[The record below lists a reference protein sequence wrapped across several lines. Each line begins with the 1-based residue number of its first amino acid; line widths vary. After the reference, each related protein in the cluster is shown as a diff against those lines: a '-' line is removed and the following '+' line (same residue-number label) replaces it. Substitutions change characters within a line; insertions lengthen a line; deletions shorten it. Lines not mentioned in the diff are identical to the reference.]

1 MCVYIEKEKGV
12 SLERMGRLQ
21 HLEKETSNDG
31 DVNQEDGP
39 MWRNWAPKIFSA
51 SCHMR
56 EITKFILEDAILMSK
71 TSKFKF

>member
-1 MCVYIEKEKGV
+1 METFIVVCVCIYIEKEKGV

-39 MWRNWAPKIFSA
+39 M
-51 SCHMR
+51 
-56 EITKFILEDAILMSK
+56 
-71 TSKFKF
+71 

>member
-39 MWRNWAPKIFSA
+39 M
-51 SCHMR
+51 
-56 EITKFILEDAILMSK
+56 
-71 TSKFKF
+71 